1 MIQYAQKRDK
11 QGEIFHFATQQR
23 TSSQARAA
31 MVVYEL
37 GFGAT
42 VVELTP
48 TRIVLQT
55 RILGDIDTVT
65 LEGSAEEMRDTVVT
79 AAYYAMTSDR
89 QDQITEA
96 ALGMLDTSLG
106 ESKYRKGMSPFILKM
121 ASPLIIGHTRVALA
135 AMLAAGI
142 EDESQIAYGLSITK
156 RGGMARGLT
165 DFLAVLELA
174 IELGT
179 TLQEVDAQL

>member
-11 QGEIFHFATQQR
+11 QGEIFNFVTQQR
-23 TSSQARAA
+23 TSNQARAA

-42 VVELTP
+42 VVQLTP
-48 TRIVLQT
+48 SRIVLQT
-55 RILGDIDTVT
+55 RIFGDIDTVT
-65 LEGSAEEMRDTVVT
+65 LEGSAEEMRDCVLT
-79 AAYYAMTSDR
+79 AAYYAMTRER
-89 QDQITEA
+89 QEQITEA
-96 ALGMLDTSLG
+96 ALGMLATTLG
-106 ESKYRKGMSPFILKM
+106 ANKHRKGMTPLILKM

-142 EDESQIAYGLSITK
+142 EDESEIAYGLSITK
-156 RGGMARGLT
+156 RGGMARGLI

-174 IELGT
+174 VELNT
-179 TLQEVDAQL
+179 TLEAVDGQL